1 MSSIPLA
8 MAGGRRRSMAGSEF
22 SLPPDGAE
30 AAALLDDMVTVP
42 VEISFGAPALRP
54 PSCER

>member
-1 MSSIPLA
+1 
-8 MAGGRRRSMAGSEF
+8 MAGGGRRRSMAGSEF